1 MNYAG
6 SDKKF
11 KVTTTQPDFQLTED
25 DFTIVIKDRYGRIRQ
40 TIPKDDCF
48 WDTDGNYYF
57 VIENIKQGV
66 FYAYFMGSYEDDDYD
81 KQRRVFTDVQKLYEV
96 GVRDCDCNNA
106 IFVTPICHCEHK
118 VHYEEVFSVSIDGDD
133 YLCGSDGKYILT
145 SDGKRIAFK
154 NPKRK
159 QVEDMGKVILDTM
172 TGEEFKQFIE
182 GRNPD
187 GDIDTVPEML
197 DAARGISD
205 STTIKE
211 DVEQQMSEHDT
222 ENEATD
228 DDIDSIFDDEE
239 NNGAGGGMEED

>member
-11 KVTTTQPDFQLTED
+11 RVTSLLEDFDLSED
-25 DFTIVIKDRYGRIRQ
+25 NFEIVIKNRYGQVERKI
-40 TIPKDDCF
+40 IKNDCF
-48 WDTDGNYYF
+48 WDSEGRWYF
-57 VIENIKQGV
+57 TVENVKEGTH
-66 FYAYFMGSYEDDDYD
+66 YACFIGAYEDDDYD
-81 KQRRVFTDVQKLYEV
+81 KQQRVFTDIQKLYEV
-96 GVRDCDCNNA
+96 DVREYGCQSSNFGHCK
-106 IFVTPICHCEHK
+106 CEHK
-118 VHYEEVFSVSIDGDD
+118 IRYEEVWTVSIDGDD

-159 QVEDMGKVILDTM
+159 QIEDMGKVILDTM

-205 STTIKE
+205 TTTIKE
-211 DVEQQMSEHDT
+211 DVEQQMGEHDT

-228 DDIDSIFDDEE
+228 SDIDSIFDEGTE
-239 NNGAGGGMEED
+239 

>member
-11 KVTTTQPDFQLTED
+11 RVTSTQEDFNFSED
-25 DFTIVIKDRYGRIRQ
+25 YFEIVIKNRWGRVMQKI
-40 TIPKDDCF
+40 TKDDCL
-48 WDTDGNYYF
+48 WDSEGRWYF
-57 VIENIKQGV
+57 TVENVQTGV
-66 FYAYFMGSYEDDDYD
+66 YFACFFGSYEDDDYD
-81 KQRRVFTDVQKLYEV
+81 KQERVFTDIQKLYEV
-96 GVRDCDCNNA
+96 DVRCCDSKSSNFGNCK
-106 IFVTPICHCEHK
+106 CEHK
-118 VHYEEVFSVSIDGDD
+118 VHYEEVWTVSIDGDD

-172 TGEEFKQFIE
+172 TGDEFKQFIE

-187 GDIDTVPEML
+187 GDIDTVPEMM